1 MLVLF
6 SASPRSII
14 TAYLASRIHH
24 AKPIEKA
31 RNQRFFFEDT
41 LDADSLDYNEL
52 YSRHRESHGGLDFL
66 ENPKLYEILEDEMF
80 WASRFNSRDRFQLIF
95 EVLEQIE
102 TKGTKAYLSQE
113 SPVSKEMKDRVRRVT
128 AEFRRAK
135 DFMSFKE
142 DSANKAIV
150 ARGTFEHRI
159 FDLVLRHFARRK
171 PGYTVAIVDDEY
183 AHICRNDEILIERAD
198 RFPTRR
204 GRKDA
209 KRYWLLLSDV
219 RYTNSRRDPD
229 YDVGELPENYWKWV
243 SEEAKEVATTG
254 VRTLDDFA

>member
-31 RNQRFFFEDT
+31 RSQKCFFEET
-41 LDADSLDYNEL
+41 LDADALDYNEL
-52 YSRHRESHGGLDFL
+52 YSEHRESRGGLDFL
-66 ENPKLYEILEDEMF
+66 ENPKLFEILEDEMF
-80 WASRFNSRDRFQLIF
+80 WASRFNARDRFQLIF
-95 EVLEQIE
+95 RVLELIE
-102 TKGTKAYLSQE
+102 TRGTKAYLSQE
-113 SPVSKEMKDRVRRVT
+113 APEAKEMKDRVRRVT

-135 DFMSFKE
+135 DFLAFRE
-142 DSANKAIV
+142 DQDNRAIV

-159 FDLVLRHFARRK
+159 LDLVLRHFARRK
-171 PGYTVAIVDDEY
+171 PGYSVAILDEEH
-183 AHICRNDEILIERAD
+183 AHICRNDEKLVDAVD
-198 RFPTRR
+198 RFPTRK

-209 KRYWLLLSDV
+209 KRYWLLLSDI
-219 RYTNSRRDPD
+219 RYTNSHKDPD

-243 SEEAKEVATTG
+243 SEDTREIATTG
-254 VRTLDDFA
+254 TRTLDDFA